1 MGIAEILTIIF
12 VVLKLVGVISWSWWV
27 VFLPLIIALG
37 LYVLSIAISVMGLF
51 RMSRRIKKDF
61 DDF

>member
-37 LYVLSIAISVMGLF
+37 LYVLFIAISVMGLF